1 MIVVP
6 AIKTINTSMI
16 DITLPITAKM
26 SKASAMPF
34 LEGLVIYLLRFMVDE

>member
-6 AIKTINTSMI
+6 AIKTIKASMI

-26 SKASAMPF
+26 SKASEMPF
-34 LEGLVIYLLRFMVDE
+34 HVTLEIYLLRFMVDE